1 MVGASTDSV
10 AMVEGEMS
18 EVSEA
23 EMIEAI
29 KIGHEAIKIQCAA
42 QLQLASQVGVSIEKR
57 EYCHETHDTELKAK
71 IKLDT
76 YDSVY
81 AVAAEGLGKDERSTK
96 FKAVKT
102 EWIANLSE
110 KEVELNEIEPSLNSI

>member
-1 MVGASTDSV
+1 MVGASADSV

-42 QLQLASQVGVSIEKR
+42 QLELAAKVGAASSEKR
-57 EYCHETHDTELKAK
+57 EYCHETHDEHLKER
-71 IKLDT
+71 IKKET
-76 YDSVY
+76 YDAVY
-81 AVAAEGLGKDERSTK
+81 AVAAEGFRKR
-96 FKAVKT
+96 
-102 EWIANLSE
+102 
-110 KEVELNEIEPSLNSI
+110 